1 MTIRAQESSALK
13 HLRWFGGIG
22 VMEIFVQLLSAC
34 KTVAVIGGACA
45 MIVFPEIASAS
56 GIIPKGA
63 PAPLI
68 GVGLPLFGGVV
79 AALVLGLRRK

>member
-1 MTIRAQESSALK
+1 MA
-13 HLRWFGGIG
+13 
-22 VMEIFVQLLSAC
+22 
-34 KTVAVIGGACA
+34 
-45 MIVFPEIASAS
+45 FPEIASAS

-79 AALVLGLRRK
+79 ATLVLALRRK